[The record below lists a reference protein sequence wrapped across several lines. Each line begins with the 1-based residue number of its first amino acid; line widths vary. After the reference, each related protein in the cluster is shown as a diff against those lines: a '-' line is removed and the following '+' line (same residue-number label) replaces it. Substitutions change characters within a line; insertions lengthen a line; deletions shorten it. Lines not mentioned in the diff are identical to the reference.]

1 MDIDAIKAVAEAIN
15 ILISTGAGILIIT
28 HYARILRYLSR
39 LDTVHVMAKGQIIKS
54 GGKEL
59 SEELEVKGY
68 GWIGLSDES
77 SSP

>member
-1 MDIDAIKAVAEAIN
+1 
-15 ILISTGAGILIIT
+15 
-28 HYARILRYLSR
+28 
-39 LDTVHVMAKGQIIKS
+39 MAKGQIIKS

-77 SSP
+77 SNQQASKS